1 MNQIIHHELKCSKC
15 NKTNHYIQNNRC
27 SWVQD
32 QNKSFDGLTSL
43 QDGSIVCHSCLKE
56 DSKYC
61 ICCGLSQDLLLENVD
76 EELSEK
82 YMFKR
87 CKLSIPPVDR
97 CPNCFETYRVN
108 VLHSHLY
115 EDDEYIPKS
124 VKTRKSIIQGYL
136 IELLMTINQSN
147 ISSENH
153 TKITEIISK
162 INNSLD

>member
-1 MNQIIHHELKCSKC
+1 MNDESKCTKC
-15 NKTNHYIQNNRC
+15 NKTNQYIQKNRC

-32 QNKSFDGLTSL
+32 QNKSFDCLTFL
-43 QDGSIVCHSCLKE
+43 QDCSIVCKSCLKE

-76 EELSEK
+76 EKLSEK
-82 YMFKR
+82 YQFKR

-115 EDDEYIPKS
+115 EDDNYIPES
-124 VKTRKSIIQGYL
+124 VKTRKSIIQGHL
-136 IELLMTINQSN
+136 IELLMTINNSN

>member
-1 MNQIIHHELKCSKC
+1 MNKIIHDESKCFKC
-15 NKTNHYIQNNRC
+15 NKTNQYIQKNRC

-32 QNKSFDGLTSL
+32 SNKSFDGLISL
-43 QDGSIVCHSCLKE
+43 QDNSIVCRSCLKE
-56 DSKYC
+56 DPKYC

-82 YMFKR
+82 YQFKR

-115 EDDEYIPKS
+115 EDEENIPKS

-153 TKITEIISK
+153 AKITGIINK